1 MPDTRAD
8 RLVKGDCL
16 NTFRIKIVPIRD
28 LESFDILIRNV
39 SKLNARL
46 RLHSFKS
53 RITWS
58 VNPFISKGFGHFRP
72 LSASFEE

>member
-1 MPDTRAD
+1 M
-8 RLVKGDCL
+8 KGDCL

-53 RITWS
+53 GITWS
-58 VNPFISKGFGHFRP
+58 VHPFISKGFGHFLP
-72 LSASFEE
+72 LFEGIQDLHTMF